1 MTTFEGPVKAI
12 PHPSDVVYGFLSDF
26 NNFED
31 LLPPDKISDWE
42 SDGDSCRFTVE
53 GIGELGLR
61 IIDKVPYKTI
71 KFSAD
76 GKTPFDFFLWIQL
89 KDMGV
94 DDTKVKLTIKAEL
107 NPMLKMMVTGPVN
120 KFLTVVTDGIAAY
133 PYATKE

>member
-12 PHPSDVVYGFLSDF
+12 PHQSEVVFGFLSDF
-26 NNFED
+26 NNFEA
-31 LLPPDKISDWE
+31 LLPPDKFSNWE

-61 IIDKVPYKTI
+61 IIEKAPFKTI

-89 KDMGV
+89 KEKGV
-94 DDTKVKLTIKAEL
+94 DDTRVKLTIKAEL

-133 PYATKE
+133 PYVAKE